1 MNNWF
6 KKNGIHLGM
15 IVFFVVL
22 CFVYFTP
29 AFQGKV
35 LMQGDVQRAAATQ
48 SEIMK
53 FKAEDGK
60 GPLWTN
66 SMFGGMPTYQI
77 WLKYP
82 KNITTHVIDVLNA
95 SFPNPVNTV
104 LIYLLATYFLLIV
117 LGMSP
122 WLAAVGAIAF
132 GFSSYNFIFLE
143 AGHSNQAMAIAFF
156 PAILGGVI
164 LTLRGRYWLGTAL
177 TAFFVAMEI
186 RTNHIQMT
194 YYLFIALII
203 LMGIELY
210 HSYKDK
216 TLPAYWKSLGFLVA
230 AAILGIAVNAG
241 SLWTTYE
248 YGEYSTRGKSN
259 ITTDSAQPNN
269 GLNKDY
275 AFQWSQGI
283 GETMT
288 LLIPNAY
295 GGASQPTLDGKSDV
309 AKAIMAKGAD
319 VQQATGF
326 AQQMPV
332 YWGPKPFTSGPW
344 YFGAFVLFLFIFGL
358 FIVKGRL
365 KWWLLSATMLS
376 ILLAFGKNFS
386 LLSDLFF
393 HYVPLYNKFRSVEFN
408 LVVASLCVP
417 ILACLAIFEATKP
430 SVDVKEIIKKLKTSA
445 YIVLGLLVVLIAL
458 PTLLFSFKAD
468 NHQEFLNQLNQV
480 AGGDAGFGSII
491 SKALIDDRISL
502 FRTDAIRSL
511 IFIVLGIG
519 ALWALINK
527 KIAKPLGLIIIG
539 VIILIDLWSVD
550 KRYLNDEKF
559 VSKSIMNQQAQ
570 KRPVD
575 EFILR
580 DTDPDYRVFDTT
592 IPTFQSADATAF
604 HKTIGGYHAAKL
616 KRFQEVIDKQ
626 FTGSTNQDVL
636 DMLNTKYFITPG
648 KDGQTASMQANA
660 TASGHAWFVQSIQFA
675 KNNDQEMQGISSF
688 NPLKEAIV
696 NQEFEPLLKGKNVG
710 VPTNGIIKL
719 TSYHPDLLKYDYSI
733 DKAAVAV
740 FSEIWYP
747 KGWNM
752 YVDGEQMP
760 YFRADY
766 LLRAA
771 VLPGGNHKIEW
782 KFEPKSYFYGENISL
797 FGSILLSLIL
807 AYAFYRELA
816 TKRPA

>member
-6 KKNGIHLGM
+6 KRNGIHLGM
-15 IVFFVVL
+15 IVFFMVL

-53 FKAEDGK
+53 YKAEDGK
-60 GPLWTN
+60 APLWTN

-95 SFPNPVNTV
+95 TFPNPVNTV

-122 WLAAVGAIAF
+122 WLAAVGAVAF

-156 PAILGGVI
+156 PAILGGII

-177 TAFFVAMEI
+177 TAFFIAMEI
-186 RTNHIQMT
+186 RSNHIQMT
-194 YYLFIALII
+194 YYLFIALLI
-203 LMGIELY
+203 LMGIEFY
-210 HSYKDK
+210 SAYKDK
-216 TLPAYWKSLGFLVA
+216 TLATVGKSLGFLVA
-230 AAILGIAVNAG
+230 AVILGVAVNAG

-248 YGEYSTRGKSN
+248 YGQYSTRGKSN

-269 GLNKDY
+269 GLDKDY
-275 AFQWSQGI
+275 AFQWSQGV

-295 GGASQPTLDGKSDV
+295 GGASQPTLDEKSDV

-319 VQQATGF
+319 AQQAAGF

-358 FIVKGRL
+358 FIVKGKL
-365 KWWLLSATMLS
+365 KWWLLSATLLS

-393 HYVPLYNKFRSVEFN
+393 NYFPLYNKFRSVEFN
-408 LVVASLCVP
+408 LVIASLCMP
-417 ILACLAIFEATKP
+417 ILACMAVFEATKP
-430 SVDVKEIIKKLKTSA
+430 TVDVKEVIKKLKTSA

-468 NHQEFLNQLNQV
+468 NHQDFLNQLNQV
-480 AGGDAGFGSII
+480 AGGDASFGASI

-502 FRTDAIRSL
+502 FRADAFRSL

-527 KIAKPLGLIIIG
+527 KITKPLGLIIIG
-539 VIILIDLWSVD
+539 VIILVDLWSVD
-550 KRYLNDEKF
+550 KRYLNDTKF
-559 VSKSIMNQQAQ
+559 VSKSVMSQQIQ

-575 EFILR
+575 DFILR

-648 KDGQTASMQANA
+648 KDAQSASMQANP
-660 TASGHAWFVQSIQFA
+660 TACGHAWFVQSIQYA
-675 KNNDQEMQGISSF
+675 KDNDQEMQAISSF
-688 NPLKEAIV
+688 DPKKEAIV
-696 NQEFEPLLKGKNVG
+696 NKEFEPLLKDKNVG

-719 TSYHPDLLKYDYSI
+719 TSYHPDLLKYDYST
-733 DKAAVAV
+733 DKEAVAV

-747 KGWNM
+747 QGWKL
-752 YVDGEQMP
+752 YVDGEEMP

-771 VLPGGNHKIEW
+771 VLPSGNHKIEW
-782 KFEPKSYFYGENISL
+782 KFEPRSYFFGENISL

-807 AYAFYRELA
+807 AYALYRELA

>member
-6 KKNGIHLGM
+6 KRNGIHLGM

-35 LMQGDVQRAAATQ
+35 LMQGDVQKAAATQ

-53 FKAEDGK
+53 FRAEDGK

-82 KNITTHVIDVLNA
+82 KNITTHVIDVINA

-164 LTLRGRYWLGTAL
+164 LTLRGKYWLGTAL

-230 AAILGIAVNAG
+230 AAFLGIAVNSG

-269 GLNKDY
+269 GLDKDY
-275 AFQWSQGI
+275 AFQWSQGV

-309 AKAIMAKGAD
+309 AKVIIAKGAD

-358 FIVKGRL
+358 FIIKGRL
-365 KWWLLSATMLS
+365 KWFLVSATVLS

-393 HYVPLYNKFRSVEFN
+393 NYVPLYNKFRSVEFN
-408 LVVASLCVP
+408 LVIASLCVP

-430 SVDVKEIIKKLKTSA
+430 TVDVKEVIKKLKTSA
-445 YIVLGLLVVLIAL
+445 YIVLGILVVLIAL

-468 NHQEFLNQLNQV
+468 NHQDFLNQLNQV
-480 AGGDAGFGSII
+480 AGGDASFGSAI

-502 FRTDAIRSL
+502 FRTDAFRSF

-527 KIAKPLGLIIIG
+527 KINKPLGLIIIG
-539 VIILIDLWSVD
+539 VIILVDLWSVD

-580 DTDPDYRVFDTT
+580 DTDPNYRVFDVT
-592 IPTFQSADATAF
+592 IPTFQSAEATAF

-636 DMLNTKYFITPG
+636 DMLNTKYFITTG
-648 KDGQTASMQANA
+648 KDGQSASMQANS
-660 TASGHAWFVQSIQFA
+660 TACGHAWFVQSVQYA

-688 NPLKEAIV
+688 DPKKEAIV
-696 NQEFEPLLKGKNVG
+696 NREFEPLLKDKNVG
-710 VPTNGIIKL
+710 VPSNGIIKL
-719 TSYHPDLLKYDYSI
+719 TSYHPDLLKYEYSI

-747 KGWNM
+747 KGWKM
-752 YVDGEQMP
+752 YVDGEEMP
-760 YFRADY
+760 YFRANY

-771 VLPGGNHKIEW
+771 VLPSGNHKIEW
-782 KFEPKSYFYGENISL
+782 KFEPRSYFFGENISL
-797 FGSILLSLIL
+797 IGSILLSLIL
-807 AYAFYRELA
+807 AYALYRELA